1 MIRKSLVVY
10 CSGAPNY
17 FIFGVT
23 DKYETYSLINNQYWV
38 RSSNDLTKADLDD
51 MIMVGGYEMQN
62 IQG

>member
-23 DKYETYSLINNQYWV
+23 DKYETYSLINNQYWIPA
-38 RSSNDLTKADLDD
+38 SIDLTPAELSV
-51 MIMVGGYEMQN
+51 MTMVETPRMYNVQD
-62 IQG
+62 